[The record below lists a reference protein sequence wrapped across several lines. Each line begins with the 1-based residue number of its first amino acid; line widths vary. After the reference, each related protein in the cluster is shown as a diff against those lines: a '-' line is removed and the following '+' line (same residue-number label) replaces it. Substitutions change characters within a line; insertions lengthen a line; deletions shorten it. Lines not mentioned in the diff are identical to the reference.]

1 MKGLGVALPTFVPD
15 LSFQDMVDLAVR
27 AEELG
32 YERFYTTESLTD
44 TLAIDMAIALA
55 TRRILVG
62 SFLAIIYHRHP
73 LVAYQGAVT
82 IGDLSGGRFVLGLGV
97 GHGPRLQAL
106 GLNPGRPLEDMRR
119 YVQQVKG
126 LAAGERVYPLPRQM
140 YLEYELGIRRPR
152 HRLPVHIGAVGPG
165 MAELAGEVA
174 DGAAMYM
181 VPLSAIPV
189 MRERVA
195 QGARKVGRDPSQVE
209 LVLGLHLLLSDDLEK
224 ARHRARQALT
234 YWVGLPAY
242 NRAIRVAGFEDEAR
256 RIREAF
262 ERGDMEGIRSNI
274 SDELVDEFCAVGP
287 PRRCLERVEAFRQAG
302 VDAIVLM
309 IDPVEEGRDYRQQVE
324 HALESLARISA

>member
-181 VPLSAIPV
+181 VPVSAIPV